1 LARVAE
7 QAERFEDMV
16 SFLEAAINSKS
27 GEDFTIDERNL
38 LSVGFKNLIGS
49 QRGAIRTIGAIEQN
63 PKYQKFSGALSTYKK
78 RIEKELYEQC
88 MRIVRIVK
96 DKCLGLAVDNESK
109 AFFQK
114 MIGDYYRY
122 VAESATEATLEEVK
136 QGALQGY
143 EEAEKLSK
151 DLNACNPI
159 RLGLALNFS
168 VVSYAVMNDHKKAC
182 ELGEVALTEALEK
195 IDDVDEETFRDAKSI
210 IELLK
215 ENLSLWKEEEA
226 DNAVED
232 L

>member
-1 LARVAE
+1 MG
-7 QAERFEDMV
+7 DMV
-16 SFLEAAINSKS
+16 NFLKAAIAQKG
-27 GEDFTIDERNL
+27 GEDFTVDERNL

-63 PKYQKFSGALSTYKK
+63 PKYQKFGDALGEYKK
-78 RIEKELYEQC
+78 KIEKELYDQC
-88 MRIVRIVK
+88 MLIVK
-96 DKCLGLAVDNESK
+96 IVKSKCLSLAAEDESK

-136 QGALQGY
+136 QGALTGY
-143 EEAEKLSK
+143 EEADKLSK
-151 DLNACNPI
+151 GLNAC
-159 RLGLALNFS
+159 
-168 VVSYAVMNDHKKAC
+168 D
-182 ELGEVALTEALEK
+182 LGEQALSEALEK

-215 ENLSLWKEEEA
+215 ENLSLWKEEEG